1 MKFTSSFSLTAL
13 LLSGIIFPA
22 YAHGPTPQKTDQT
35 ALINAAPA
43 VVWKKLSE
51 PCAIATWHSEVSS
64 CESATPLNRTLTLKN
79 GGKVQEDIDEILPAE
94 MTISYRLGGDMDV
107 KGLPVSSL
115 TGRIKVVAEGAGSR
129 VSWLARYYRFDT
141 TNEPPKGLDDES
153 AQKAVNAY
161 VKAALE
167 GLERAPEKK

>member
-1 MKFTSSFSLTAL
+1 MKFTSSFYLTAF

-43 VVWKKLSE
+43 EVWKKLSE
-51 PCAIATWHSEVSS
+51 PCAIATWHSEVSK
-64 CESATPLNRTLTLKN
+64 CESATALSRTLTLKN

-107 KGLPVSSL
+107 KALPVSSL

-141 TNEPPKGLDDES
+141 TNEPPKGLDDKS